1 MENADNRQLVIIEN
15 RKKLTI
21 DNVINVDSFNDDYLE
36 LTSRAGVV
44 GVEGRNL
51 KIEELIHDTGKINIT
66 GEITGFFYKEAKSLK
81 GFFRKRDK

>member
-1 MENADNRQLVIIEN
+1 MESTDNRQLVILEN

-36 LTSRAGVV
+36 LTSRAGTL
-44 GVEGRNL
+44 GIEGRNL

-66 GEITGFFYKEAKSLK
+66 GEISGFFYRETKSRK
-81 GFFRKRDK
+81 GFFNKRDK